1 MRKWKCIRVGN
12 KKEWTVGKIYETGD
26 DGSGLIS
33 DTGLTEWIQP
43 WNFTLEEYFGLGA
56 KFEEVKQFSL
66 SDIKPCMVVQIRDGR
81 LCMVIERSDGLGLN
95 LLEDLDYGICS
106 LNNYNELN
114 SKYDEEDRYDI
125 INVYGF
131 SPYAN
136 GGTLSIKNRPLLW
149 SRNQSEIEQLEKQ
162 KSEIEAKLK
171 QLKGE

>member
-1 MRKWKCIRVGN
+1 MRKWKCVDIGD
-12 KKEWTVGKIYETGD
+12 KDEWTVGKIYKTGN
-26 DGSGLIS
+26 DGNGLVS
-33 DTGLTEWIQP
+33 DIGSIGWVNIMLVEDT
-43 WNFTLEEYFGLGA
+43 GA

-162 KSEIEAKLK
+162 KSEIKAKLK
-171 QLKGE
+171 QLKEE